1 MRATSLP
8 ALGIALLLALPA
20 SSQTTTKFRIT
31 GVVVNESSGTP
42 VPHCQLT
49 PSRVGNERVIV
60 AGRQSQNAVGGTE
73 TDDQGRFTI
82 MLPSAGKWRLVASA
96 PGYTTQAFDEHEGY
110 FSAIVLTE
118 HVPAYDLTFRL
129 PPEASLSGTVLD
141 EAGEAVRNAQVRL
154 FTVPPVTP
162 DGKPG
167 AMGTRSFATTDDRGY
182 YEFANLPPGSYR
194 VAVTARPWYATLAQ
208 PRRVNAS
215 AADSGNSLDPSLDVT
230 YAETWFPGVDDPM
243 QAETLTLHAGDTAQA
258 EFHLVP
264 VPAIHIR
271 VITPPTDTATQGR
284 GNPYYPT
291 VERVGPGSGMGVV
304 PAPITNSQGQI
315 DVGGLAPGL
324 YRIRLQSG
332 NQEPRVALVQVTE
345 SGART
350 VDFNETSDEAT
361 ITIHFDGAADDE
373 NGLQVSFI
381 DIDSGQPVAQLNSRF
396 GGGPGRGRQQQDQT
410 RERVMQVPPG
420 RYEVELRGR
429 PDLYLTG
436 MSAKSAEVTGRV
448 IKVHGGNASLTLHV
462 ARGRASVNGVVSSE
476 GVPLVGAM
484 VLLVPAGLDDPSSV
498 TEVAR
503 DQTNTDGGFDLPE
516 IIPGQYILLAINNGW
531 QINWKDP
538 STLNRYLIHGVP
550 LDLRPGAEVKQNVEA
565 QAP

>member
-1 MRATSLP
+1 
-8 ALGIALLLALPA
+8 
-20 SSQTTTKFRIT
+20 
-31 GVVVNESSGTP
+31 
-42 VPHCQLT
+42 
-49 PSRVGNERVIV
+49 
-60 AGRQSQNAVGGTE
+60 
-73 TDDQGRFTI
+73 
-82 MLPSAGKWRLVASA
+82 
-96 PGYTTQAFDEHEGY
+96 
-110 FSAIVLTE
+110 
-118 HVPAYDLTFRL
+118 
-129 PPEASLSGTVLD
+129 
-141 EAGEAVRNAQVRL
+141 
-154 FTVPPVTP
+154 
-162 DGKPG
+162 
-167 AMGTRSFATTDDRGY
+167 
-182 YEFANLPPGSYR
+182 
-194 VAVTARPWYATLAQ
+194 
-208 PRRVNAS
+208 VNAS
-215 AADSGNSLDPSLDVT
+215 GADSSNSLDPSLDVT
-230 YAETWFPGVDDPM
+230 YAETWYPGVDDPM

-271 VITPPTDTATQGR
+271 VITPPNETATQGR
-284 GNPYYPT
+284 GNSYYPT
-291 VERVGPGSGMGVV
+291 VERVGPSSGMGVI
-304 PAPITNSQGQI
+304 PAPITNTQGQI

-381 DIDSGQPVAQLNSRF
+381 DTDSGQPVAQLNSRF
-396 GGGPGRGRQQQDQT
+396 GGGPGRGRQQQEQT
-410 RERVMQVPPG
+410 HERVMQLPPG
-420 RYEVELRGR
+420 RYEVVLRGR

-476 GVPLVGAM
+476 GAPLVGAM

-516 IIPGQYILLAINNGW
+516 LIPGQYILLAINNGW